1 MGVGHYFWNWLHLW
15 SAVIDLFASSVLMEP
30 AEDSCIDPELGLDSV
45 DPGIGLDN
53 SLEAEEWD
61 PEH

>member
-1 MGVGHYFWNWLHLW
+1 
-15 SAVIDLFASSVLMEP
+15 MEP